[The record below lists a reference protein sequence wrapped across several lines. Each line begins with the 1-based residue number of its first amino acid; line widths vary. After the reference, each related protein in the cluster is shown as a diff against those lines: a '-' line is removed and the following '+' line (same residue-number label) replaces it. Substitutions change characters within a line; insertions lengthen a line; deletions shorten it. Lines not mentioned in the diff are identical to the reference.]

1 MESCDKQKGRGEMEA
16 DRFRNSCV
24 IFDTNALIYAVKNRL
39 DFSNFRLVVPRA
51 VVNELRVL
59 EEKLTGNEKTAVKVV
74 LKLIEKAEIVESQ
87 EGDEG
92 ILEVAK
98 RLGCGI
104 VTNDKEL
111 RRKAEKLGLAVGY
124 VKLGRIVF

>member
-1 MESCDKQKGRGEMEA
+1 MEA
-16 DRFRNSCV
+16 DRFRNYCV

-39 DFSNFRLVVPRA
+39 DFSNFTLVIPRA
-51 VVNELRVL
+51 VVNELKML
-59 EEKLTGNEKTAVKVV
+59 EEKLSGDEKTAVKVA
-74 LKLIEKAEIVESQ
+74 LKLIEKAKIVESK

-104 VTNDKEL
+104 ITNDKEL